1 VAPRSL
7 KQALAGLAG
16 ALVGTVAVHA
26 ARDLPWN
33 LAAVVGVAIGVLV
46 VVSLRSGE
54 RVRAAWRPGP
64 DARDDD

>member
-16 ALVGTVAVHA
+16 ALLGTLAVRY
-26 ARDLPWN
+26 ARDLPWSF
-33 LAAVVGVAIGVLV
+33 AAVVGVAIGVLV

-54 RVRAAWRPGP
+54 RVRSAWR
-64 DARDDD
+64 RDLDDE